1 MDFIASQRDM
11 SNAYIGGAAGVFVS
25 GLAWGISGVI
35 ATVVSD
41 TAGIAALFIG
51 GMFIFPLSIGLSKLY
66 KRSGKHAQ
74 NNALKHLAFENLAI
88 LFVGLFLAF
97 TLAKIDIRFFYPVML
112 FAIGTRYLSFQT
124 LYGLKTYWLLGILLI
139 LSGGFLLLYR
149 LPFVTGAF
157 IGSAIEIVFSF
168 ILFKQSNN
176 ADVSAAA

>member
-11 SNAYIGGAAGVFVS
+11 NKAYIGGATGVFAS
-25 GLAWGISGVI
+25 GLVWGLSGIIAVVISNM
-35 ATVVSD
+35 
-41 TAGIAALFIG
+41 AGMAALFIG

-66 KRSGKHAQ
+66 KRSGKHDP

-97 TLAKIDIRFFYPVML
+97 TVAKTDFQFFFPIML
-112 FAIGTRYLSFQT
+112 LAIGTRYLSFQT
-124 LYGLKTYWLLGILLI
+124 LYGLKSYWILGVLLM
-139 LSGGFLLLYR
+139 LSGVSILVLN
-149 LPFVTGAF
+149 LPFVAGAF
-157 IGSAIEIVFSF
+157 IGSAIEIIFSF